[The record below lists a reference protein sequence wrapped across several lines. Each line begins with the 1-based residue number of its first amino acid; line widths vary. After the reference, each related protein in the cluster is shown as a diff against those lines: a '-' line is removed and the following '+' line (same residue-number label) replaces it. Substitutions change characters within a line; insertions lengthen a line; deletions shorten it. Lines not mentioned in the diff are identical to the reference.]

1 MLIQP
6 NRLAKPH
13 VLCLMLTKQLMTQIG
28 LMSPLQRA
36 MNLMTQS
43 ERKTMYNILITLL
56 ATALVVFGS
65 QNLDGGLLFK
75 LALIVGGIYLG
86 HVMTDALNENNSDNV

>member
-1 MLIQP
+1 
-6 NRLAKPH
+6 
-13 VLCLMLTKQLMTQIG
+13 
-28 LMSPLQRA
+28 
-36 MNLMTQS
+36 
-43 ERKTMYNILITLL
+43 MYNILITLL

>member
-1 MLIQP
+1 VIPAISPTGLISGI
-6 NRLAKPH
+6 
-13 VLCLMLTKQLMTQIG
+13 TTT
-28 LMSPLQRA
+28 S
-36 MNLMTQS
+36 TT